1 MDPLAPLRETTPQ
14 NVLEKPTLG
23 RLVSEAQA
31 PNYAELGRKQAQKL
45 LADKTYQRLLKK
57 RLREGK
63 LGSNAMELMLWDRA
77 YGVVPK
83 HDVVVNNSVG
93 IQVVK
98 AW

>member
-1 MDPLAPLRETTPQ
+1 MDPLAPLRDTTPQ

-23 RLVSEAQA
+23 RLVSEAHT
-31 PNYAELGRKQAQKL
+31 PNVAEMGRKLAQKL
-45 LADKTYQRLLKK
+45 LADKTYQRVLKK

-63 LGSNAMELMLWDRA
+63 LGSNAMELMLWERA
-77 YGVVPK
+77 FGVIPK
-83 HDVVVNNSVG
+83 NEVVVNNSVG